1 MRSHSRDST
10 TEFVRFSW
18 LQVQLLLQR
27 LWTNGTLLWLVWWRT
42 TGSQL
47 STLRNSWTCWSN
59 VKTRWVFIITEFI
72 LLCLL
77 LCNRVFLSCPCIRL
91 ALTFSLLG
99 ISVVTLNP
107 FIFLSDSNT
116 YQDWSELQ
124 DAQPFPSSCILHTKR
139 AWWSW
144 YAVHG
149 TRAHSSVRS
158 QVTWSFYCCCCFS
171 LSSNLN
177 QAHQVLMKEACFKI
191 RV

>member
-1 MRSHSRDST
+1 M
-10 TEFVRFSW
+10 
-18 LQVQLLLQR
+18 
-27 LWTNGTLLWLVWWRT
+27 
-42 TGSQL
+42 
-47 STLRNSWTCWSN
+47 
-59 VKTRWVFIITEFI
+59 FIITEVI

-77 LCNRVFLSCPCIRL
+77 LCNRVFLSWPCIRL

-99 ISVVTLNP
+99 ISVITLNQ

-124 DAQPFPSSCILHTKR
+124 DAQPFPSGCVLHTKR
-139 AWWSW
+139 TWWSW

-158 QVTWSFYCCCCFS
+158 QVISSFYLLLLFFFF
-171 LSSNLN
+171 SNLN
-177 QAHQVLMKEACFKI
+177 QGYQVLMKETCFKI